1 MIASTEQ
8 SVCDELLDL
17 IKKVAHDI
25 ARDGAVSLAT
35 YSEVLATLKAYSNGM
50 EGGSDGSHD

>member
-17 IKKVAHDI
+17 LKRVAQDI
-25 ARDGAVSLAT
+25 ARDGEVSLAT
-35 YSEVLATLKAYSNGM
+35 YSEVLSTLKAYSN
-50 EGGSDGSHD
+50 EEVSDGSHD